1 MKGAL
6 RQFDRAHV
14 LRALLIIEREET
26 VGRKDLAKKLTLGE
40 GTVRSILKTLLKMGY
55 LKSAVASG
63 HTLTNKGKQFLMD
76 LHEFVLGPKAID
88 SKDLT
93 IGNNDVAVLVRNAAN
108 YVKNGI
114 EERDAAIK
122 IGSLGASVLIF
133 KDDELRFPREESE
146 VNNDILSKSFDFRE
160 GDVLIIGTD
169 NTYDKAENATFA
181 ALFALIGDKISL
193 NC

>member
-6 RQFDRAHV
+6 RQYDRAHV
-14 LRALLIIEREET
+14 LRTLLIIEREDT
-26 VGRKDLAKKLTLGE
+26 VGRKDLAKMLTLGE
-40 GTVRSILKTLLKMGY
+40 GTVRSILRTLIKIGY

-63 HTLTNKGKQFLMD
+63 HTLTKEGKQFLTG

-88 SKDLT
+88 SRDLT
-93 IGNNDVAVLVRNAAN
+93 IGSNDVAVLVRNVAN

-133 KDDELRFPREESE
+133 KDKELRFPREESE
-146 VNNDILSKSFDFRE
+146 IDNGILSKSFDFRE

-169 NTYDKAENATFA
+169 DTYDKAENAAFA
-181 ALFALIGDKISL
+181 ALFALIGDRIGL